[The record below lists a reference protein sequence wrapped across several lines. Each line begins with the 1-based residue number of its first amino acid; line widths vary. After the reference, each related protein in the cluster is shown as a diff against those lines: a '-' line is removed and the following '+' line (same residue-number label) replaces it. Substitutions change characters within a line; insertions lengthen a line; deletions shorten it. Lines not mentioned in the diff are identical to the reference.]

1 MAETPRPILDF
12 TGACLDCGQRR
23 VTLPAPEPDLGDDF
37 DWRARDYDAIRLGML
52 EELVA
57 RFPERLRWNPADL
70 EVVLV
75 EALAALLDQLFDMA
89 DRVTAEAYLE
99 TARRPESVRR
109 LLQFIG
115 YDAVRLADLQDDPET
130 QPDGRTAVQKLER
143 LWSEQP
149 ALMERSRREGPRA
162 VHDQHRMVTLD
173 DYTTRLEEHPI
184 VMRAAAR
191 AQWTGSWMTLVVAV
205 VLPWPGARLDAWPN
219 DVLIVEQN
227 RTRLNDRTR
236 TAIERFHAE
245 RGVPLPPLTVE
256 PPPTPRTVLQVYVDA
271 YRMVGQ
277 EVVLLDAEPVGIA
290 LELVVTVAATY
301 FQSEVRRAVMDA
313 LGTQPGGFFAPGR
326 LRFGED
332 LHASDIFQALL
343 RLEGVE
349 NVCLSLFKR
358 VGAQYYDLSATG
370 LIALQGLEIAVCDN
384 DPAHPER
391 GYLRLSFYGGLRG

>member
-37 DWRARDYDAIRLGML
+37 DWRARDYDAIRLSLL

-75 EALAALLDQLFDMA
+75 EALATLLDQLFDMT

-130 QPDGRTAVQKLER
+130 QPDGRTAVQKLEQ

-149 ALMERSRREGPRA
+149 ALMERARREGPRA

-173 DYTTRLEEHPI
+173 DYTARLEEHPI

-205 VLPWPGARLDAWPN
+205 VLPWSGARLDDSGAF
-219 DVLIVEQN
+219 DE
-227 RTRLNDRTR
+227 RTR
-236 TAIERFHAE
+236 TAIERFHEE
-245 RGVPLPPLTVE
+245 RGVSLPPLTAV

-271 YRMVGQ
+271 YRMLGQ
-277 EVVLLDAEPVGIA
+277 EVMLLDAEPVGIA
-290 LELVVTVAATY
+290 LELVVTIAATY
-301 FQSEVRRAVMDA
+301 FQSEVRRAVLDA

-349 NVCLSLFKR
+349 HVCLNLFKR
-358 VGAQYYDLSATG
+358 VGAQYRNLSDSG
-370 LIALQGLEIAVCDN
+370 LITLQGLEIAVCDN
-384 DPAHPER
+384 DPARPER